1 MINVQNL
8 CKTYGH
14 DENAVNA
21 LCNVNLKIES
31 GELLAIIGKS
41 GSGKSTL
48 LNLLG
53 GLDSAT
59 SGAVWYDDIDITKMK
74 EAELADFRLRKIG
87 FVFQFYDLIPELT
100 VQENILLPAQLA
112 KNKDADVMSLAK
124 QLGITDRLKYY
135 PSQLS
140 GGQQQRAAIARALI
154 NNPDVLL
161 CDEPTGNLDQKTG
174 DDVMELL
181 LQLNN
186 AENRTVVIV
195 THNLEISARC
205 GRTIELV
212 DGQTRCLQGAS
223 QSAAGRRAT

>member
-1 MINVQNL
+1 MIVAENL
-8 CKTYGH
+8 CKTYGTG
-14 DENAVNA
+14 EGAVNA
-21 LCNVNLKIES
+21 LCNVDLTIED
-31 GELLAIIGKS
+31 GEFVAIVGKS

-59 SGAVWYDDIDITKMK
+59 NGRVLYNDVDITKLG
-74 EAELADFRLRKIG
+74 ESALADFRLRKIG
-87 FVFQFYDLIPELT
+87 FVFQFYDLLPELT
-100 VQENILLPAQLA
+100 AEENIMLPAQLA
-112 KNKDADVMSLAK
+112 KNKSADISALVER
-124 QLGITDRLKYY
+124 LGLTDRMKHY

-181 LQLNN
+181 LQLNKT
-186 AENRTVVIV
+186 EKRTIVIV
-195 THNLEISARC
+195 THNPEIAARC
-205 GRTIELV
+205 ERTIEISDGVLV
-212 DGQTRCLQGAS
+212 K
-223 QSAAGRRAT
+223 